1 MVSNGSWRKKSKNH
15 FEPLMSYLLWQ
26 TKQNKLSE
34 EETLLPTMFL
44 SLSKLELVYLK
55 VKWRESVSRIWFSA
69 TPWTVGCQVPQ
80 SMEFSRQEF
89 WSGLSFPS
97 PGDLPDSRIEPMLLH
112 CKQIL
117 YHLSHQGRPFHLLT
131 IDEMCLTVNSGG
143 KKKRRNLKSQH
154 WYAVQILQYIG
165 EKRLR
170 EGEWLAGVHR
180 N

>member
-1 MVSNGSWRKKSKNH
+1 
-15 FEPLMSYLLWQ
+15 MSYLLWQ

-89 WSGLSFPS
+89 WSGLSFLS

-143 KKKRRNLKSQH
+143 KKKEGTWKASIDMQSKFFSILVRKGSERESDWQEYTGIRNP
-154 WYAVQILQYIG
+154 IG
-165 EKRLR
+165 IKIT
-170 EGEWLAGVHR
+170 AICF
-180 N
+180 